1 MKAVTALAALLLAA
15 APWAA
20 NAYPGGATGSPHGAS
35 PAASVPVK
43 KLAKAKGPEARTV
56 EEIVKGKAALKD
68 KPVLVHAQ
76 VVKVTAGVMGKN
88 WVHLQ
93 DGSGRVADGTH
104 NVIATT
110 QDTVAVGDVVN
121 ARGTVR
127 TGVDLGAGYS
137 YAVLIEDATLR
148 K

>member
-1 MKAVTALAALLLAA
+1 MKPVATLATLLLAA
-15 APWAA
+15 AFGAA
-20 NAYPGGATGSPHGAS
+20 HAMPGGAMGSPHGAA
-35 PAASVPVK
+35 PTAAVPVK

-56 EEIVKGKAALKD
+56 EEVVKGKAALKD
-68 KPVLVHAQ
+68 KAVLVHAQ

-93 DGSGRVADGTH
+93 DGSGKAADGTH

-110 QDTVAVGDVVN
+110 QDAVAVGDVVN

-127 TGVDLGAGYS
+127 TDVNIGAGYS
-137 YAVLIEDATLR
+137 YAVLIEDAALR